1 VTSRAR
7 LSTLACAALLAGS
20 LTACGDET
28 TFTADELVA
37 EVNDRGAQVRLGE
50 QLTTAQDNLELYA
63 LRLAG
68 ASAAPGVPSGDAG
81 SAPVDVHG
89 GGTLTITE
97 DDDAA
102 LAEYERCESAVSL
115 ICFRAANAVLIF
127 EGGVP
132 NQDLARIESAVQAM
146 ADGDG

>member
-1 VTSRAR
+1 MR
-7 LSTLACAALLAGS
+7 TLACAALLAAT

-37 EVNDRGAQVRLGE
+37 EVNERGAQIRLGE
-50 QLTTAQDNLELYA
+50 QLTSSQEDVEIYA

-68 ASAAPGVPSGDAG
+68 TSAAAGVPSDDAA

-97 DDDAA
+97 SDDAA

-115 ICFRAANAVLIF
+115 VCYRAANAVLIF
-127 EGGVP
+127 EGAVP
-132 NQDLARIESAVQAM
+132 NQDLARIETAVRAM
-146 ADGDG
+146 AEE

>member
-1 VTSRAR
+1 MRM
-7 LSTLACAALLAGS
+7 LAWAALLAGA
-20 LTACGDET
+20 LAACGDET

-37 EVNDRGAQVRLGE
+37 EVNERGAQVRLGE
-50 QLTTAQDNLELYA
+50 RLTTSQDVELYA

-68 ASAAPGVPSGDAG
+68 AGAAPGVPLGDAG

-102 LAEYERCESAVSL
+102 LAEFERCESAVSL
-115 ICFRAANAVLIF
+115 VCFRAANAVLIF
-127 EGGVP
+127 EGAVP
-132 NQDLARIESAVQAM
+132 NQDLARIETAVRSM
-146 ADGDG
+146 AEGDG